1 MNRKALG
8 VDLNGRKLLVLDW
21 LHQLEFGL
29 IYFFGV
35 LSALSTLCPSQFIFH
50 FYCLSPVGKKI
61 RHQWI
66 ITLIM
71 TPHLTAPLHCAI
83 FSPPYSM
90 MHSPVVS
97 FTFIFLTTRATLS
110 IIILWFSTDY
120 SIVNASPWNSVYSKV
135 FAKFEITGVCGLKLH
150 WYLRTLRTKIKVFLY
165 LPCCFSQL
173 KWDSQKGRAR
183 KTSIL
188 WNFKLKVL
196 KSPKNYRLHA
206 TLILKF

>member
-8 VDLNGRKLLVLDW
+8 VGLIGRKLLVLDW

-35 LSALSTLCPSQFIFH
+35 LSALSTLWPSQFIFH

-97 FTFIFLTTRATLS
+97 FTFIFLTTSRDIHVYRVLQTIQMKLILLCVWAERAVLA
-110 IIILWFSTDY
+110 
-120 SIVNASPWNSVYSKV
+120 V
-135 FAKFEITGVCGLKLH
+135 LKL
-150 WYLRTLRTKIKVFLY
+150 L
-165 LPCCFSQL
+165 
-173 KWDSQKGRAR
+173 
-183 KTSIL
+183 
-188 WNFKLKVL
+188 
-196 KSPKNYRLHA
+196 
-206 TLILKF
+206 